1 MEDSLENWISILEME
16 DYDAVLSESNGSF
29 DEQQFLREILEEP
42 QNLSP
47 EGENLSP
54 TNSSVSFDEPI
65 GDTLHKSYSSNS
77 IKSLKTLPQSS
88 HTTYLLSFDTSS
100 AEPIIPHKPSPKLG
114 SSLQGSSSKRGAV
127 VKDGADEFEPFMDQP
142 RKRVR
147 RPSETQHHII
157 AERKRRQEL
166 TGSIIALS
174 ATIPG
179 LKRMDKAYV
188 LREAVNY
195 TRQLQERVKELE
207 NQNNDARVVHH
218 SSTLVVKSQA
228 SSDKNSSNISESN
241 KESLF
246 EVEARVLDEEVLIRI
261 HCEKQK
267 DIICNILVLLEK
279 FHLSPTSSSVLPF
292 GTSTLII
299 HIIARMDEECRMS
312 TDELVKNLREYLLD
326 VYGMQQ

>member
-1 MEDSLENWISILEME
+1 MEDSLENWISDLLSQEME
-16 DYDAVLSESNGSF
+16 EYDAF

-47 EGENLSP
+47 EGENNSP
-54 TNSSVSFDEPI
+54 SNSSVSFDEAI
-65 GDTLHKSYSSNS
+65 GDTVQKSYSSNS
-77 IKSLKTLPQSS
+77 IKSLKTSPPPPPPPSS
-88 HTTYLLSFDTSS
+88 SAYLLSFDTST
-100 AEPIIPHKPSPKLG
+100 AEPIAKHKPST
-114 SSLQGSSSKRGAV
+114 LQGSCSKRGGAV
-127 VKDGADEFEPFMDQP
+127 VKDGSQFEPVMAQP
-142 RKRVR
+142 RKRAR
-147 RPSETQHHII
+147 RSCETQHHII

-207 NQNNDARVVHH
+207 NKNSEKRVVHH
-218 SSTLVVKSQA
+218 SSTLVRKSEVC
-228 SSDKNSSNISESN
+228 SKKSLSNSSENN

-246 EVEARVLDEEVLIRI
+246 EVEARVLDEEILIGI

-267 DIICNILVLLEK
+267 DIVCNILAFLEK
-279 FHLSPTSSSVLPF
+279 LHLSPTSSSVLPF
-292 GTSTLII
+292 GTCTLII
-299 HIIARMDEECRMS
+299 HIIAQMDEECRMNM
-312 TDELVKNLREYLLD
+312 DELVKNLREYLLN
-326 VYGMQQ
+326 VYDMQQVSL

>member
-1 MEDSLENWISILEME
+1 MEDSLENWISDLLSQEME
-16 DYDAVLSESNGSF
+16 DYDAF
-29 DEQQFLREILEEP
+29 DEEQFLREILEEP

-47 EGENLSP
+47 EGENNSP
-54 TNSSVSFDEPI
+54 SNSSVSFDEAI
-65 GDTLHKSYSSNS
+65 GETLQKSYSSNS
-77 IKSLKTLPQSS
+77 IKSLKTSPPSS
-88 HTTYLLSFDTSS
+88 SSAYLLSFDTST
-100 AEPIIPHKPSPKLG
+100 AEPIAKAKPSAKLG
-114 SSLQGSSSKRGAV
+114 SSLKGSCSKRGGAM
-127 VKDGADEFEPFMDQP
+127 VKDGSQFEPAMAQP

-147 RPSETQHHII
+147 RSRETQHHII

-207 NQNNDARVVHH
+207 NKNSEKRVVHH
-218 SSTLVVKSQA
+218 SSTLVRKCEVSEK
-228 SSDKNSSNISESN
+228 KNLSNSSESN

-246 EVEARVLDEEVLIRI
+246 EVEARVLDEEILIGI

-267 DIICNILVLLEK
+267 DIVCNILAFLEK
-279 FHLSPTSSSVLPF
+279 LHLSPTSSSVLPF
-292 GTSTLII
+292 GTCTLII
-299 HIIARMDEECRMS
+299 HIIAQMDEECRMNM
-312 TDELVKNLREYLLD
+312 DELVKNLREYLLD
-326 VYGMQQ
+326 VYDMQQVSL

>member
-1 MEDSLENWISILEME
+1 
-16 DYDAVLSESNGSF
+16 
-29 DEQQFLREILEEP
+29 
-42 QNLSP
+42 
-47 EGENLSP
+47 
-54 TNSSVSFDEPI
+54 
-65 GDTLHKSYSSNS
+65 
-77 IKSLKTLPQSS
+77 
-88 HTTYLLSFDTSS
+88 
-100 AEPIIPHKPSPKLG
+100 
-114 SSLQGSSSKRGAV
+114 
-127 VKDGADEFEPFMDQP
+127 
-142 RKRVR
+142 
-147 RPSETQHHII
+147 
-157 AERKRRQEL
+157 
-166 TGSIIALS
+166 
-174 ATIPG
+174 
-179 LKRMDKAYV
+179 MDKAYV

-207 NQNNDARVVHH
+207 NQNNDTRVVHH
-218 SSTLVVKSQA
+218 SSTLVMKSQA

-299 HIIARMDEECRMS
+299 HIIAQMDEECRMS